1 MYYILINN
9 ILLGKSSHF
18 YFGDFSKLV
27 AKEETRELNSA
38 SSTEKIP
45 PCLQAKVN
53 KKPVFTEKVAVFI
66 ILFW

>member
-53 KKPVFTEKVAVFI
+53 
-66 ILFW
+66 